1 MPSSL
6 PSFIISTGLIFFD
19 LPWSGTVCAFC
30 LYLYYYQQQVGGFIS
45 TANCSTVQMDAIPFG
60 ATKTVCFKICHG
72 NIITHLTSHPD
83 IVPLLHLWKALIW
96 ENAKAKKKRIFPI
109 WGQFRNLLKQSKSV
123 GISEKTIVVTKN

>member
-72 NIITHLTSHPD
+72 NIITHLTLPPSHCTP
-83 IVPLLHLWKALIW
+83 VASMEGTLFGTMQKQ
-96 ENAKAKKKRIFPI
+96 KQKMIFPI
-109 WGQFRNLLKQSKSV
+109 
-123 GISEKTIVVTKN
+123 

>member
-60 ATKTVCFKICHG
+60 ATKIVCFKICHG

-96 ENAKAKKKRIFPI
+96 DNAKAKTKKDISNLRPI
-109 WGQFRNLLKQSKSV
+109 QKFAELVFKKCWEIQKDNSSD
-123 GISEKTIVVTKN
+123 